1 MDKQL
6 NYNDQ
11 TSSPFQE
18 SLKQSI
24 NESIGEQIMR
34 QSSCIMDQQRKQMA
48 LSKFNDKNK
57 EYTQQKQDQLSDE
70 NNSDYKN
77 INKKQSKQPNS
88 IYQQVY
94 DKRQKV
100 SSIKV
105 SVLIHQ
111 FVQKIKLFAP
121 SILFKK
127 ICENQFYQIG
137 DLSSDYQF
145 YQQNQKQKYEL
156 TFLLRQFINLFLRFV
171 NSDIL
176 VMIPS
181 QTKRICILLF
191 NIIFLLFLLILTPLA
206 LSFNLDIN
214 ICSLCSLYL
223 LLNLLIQT
231 NLAYFK
237 GGELVN
243 QRKLIVKKCFSQ
255 FSSWV
260 DVNLLLITLIACF
273 YQELDYLS
281 ILIILKFNDI
291 IYYYDKVVE
300 LFEINQKYQ
309 HYAVFLRIVIMI
321 LLLAHISGCIFILI
335 GQQSKQN
342 QSWLTKFQNQGDVD
356 IYVASIFWSIITMIT
371 IGYGDIVPQSTN
383 ERVYVICVAFVSCGV
398 FAYSINTIGE
408 TVREKKRNEE
418 EYNKKIVQ
426 LQLFMKQRSIRREL
440 RDQIFRHYSFLL
452 KQKSSSDQ
460 TGLQII
466 SQMPQSI
473 KQTVQIELYY
483 TFIKNQHYF
492 SQTFD
497 SKFLYNLCSLV
508 KEIQLGA
515 GMEVDETVFPSKES
529 FNESL
534 LFVIQGDV
542 GFSFS
547 HKITSG
553 LYSAQ
558 TYKKGE
564 VINLELFVTGQ
575 QPSIAP
581 KLKTYSAT
589 NLAYLERSSFLQLL
603 NDFPEEKEKFFLSQD
618 KVCFS
623 KIKNILNLSCKSCGK
638 IYHYSQECPFIH
650 KIMNKDSIIYKTN
663 ISSFQERD
671 ANYKRQRSKDFSAFK
686 YLMIELSPDYN
697 TQAKEQSTNKL
708 ITQIGG
714 ATIQLEQSIANQIG
728 IQTGNIIKTQPQLN
742 ELLSNQLISSQKNG
756 FNQNSICY
764 QDVTSL
770 LQPYS
775 VSDVNIQISHIKPS
789 LQSSKRIEIFQKN
802 KQRLNSL
809 NQRTLGSQG
818 LIQPQSD
825 LVFNSQNCKQK
836 QQNQEIEVNYDS
848 SIDTS
853 EVQLQ
858 QPMHINNLM
867 PFNQYFHE
875 EDLFSIQSLPS
886 SIDHQLINQKSNA
899 TQNMNQNQKLPTRHI
914 TYVQKIPQS
923 PYKQSAYDEAKCFF
937 GETQSQNFSSF
948 SNQYISQKNTEEVK
962 NNEINTMGRIQS
974 DLSVSIN
981 PESLKQSI
989 SKKNLQNPTSMGF
1002 KQNSF
1007 KTLMTGGIL
1016 KQIENRQ
1023 ENSMKKQSFLANQN
1037 YQQYSNFYQILDE
1050 KCFEVDAQK
1059 NYLIYF
1065 AQYNYEIVIKKYNL
1079 KNMKNQ
1085 KKPFLKARAFSFNK
1099 KDQISKQQQV
1109 RPSFIQR
1116 STFREKELSI
1126 LNK

>member
-1 MDKQL
+1 
-6 NYNDQ
+6 
-11 TSSPFQE
+11 
-18 SLKQSI
+18 
-24 NESIGEQIMR
+24 
-34 QSSCIMDQQRKQMA
+34 MA
-48 LSKFNDKNK
+48 LSKFNEKNK
-57 EYTQQKQDQLSDE
+57 EQTQQKQDNLSDE
-70 NNSDYKN
+70 NNSVYKN
-77 INKKQSKQPNS
+77 TFQKPSRKMNY
-88 IYQQVY
+88 IYQQAY

-105 SVLIHQ
+105 SVQIHQ
-111 FVQKIKLFAP
+111 FIQKIKLFAS

-145 YQQNQKQKYEL
+145 YQQNQKYEL
-156 TFLLRQFINLFLRFV
+156 TFLLRQLINFLLRFI
-171 NSDIL
+171 NSDIF

-191 NIIFLLFLLILTPLA
+191 NILYLLFLLILTPLA
-206 LSFNLDIN
+206 LSFDLDIN

-237 GGELVN
+237 GGELVSE
-243 QRKLIVKKCFSQ
+243 RKLIVKKYFSQ
-255 FSSWV
+255 FCSWI
-260 DVNLLLITLIACF
+260 DVILLLITVVACF
-273 YQELDYLS
+273 YNELKYLS
-281 ILIILKFNDI
+281 ILIILKFNHL

-300 LFEINQKYQ
+300 MLEIKLKYQ
-309 HYAVFLRIVIMI
+309 HYTVFLRIVIMI

-342 QSWLTKFQNQGDVD
+342 QSWLTQFQNQGDID

-418 EYNKKIVQ
+418 EYNKKIFQ

-452 KQKSSSDQ
+452 KQKSSNDQ

-483 TFIKNQHYF
+483 ALIKNQQYF
-492 SQTFD
+492 SQIFD
-497 SKFLYNLCSLV
+497 SKFLYNLCLLV

-534 LFVIQGDV
+534 LFVIQGNV

-547 HKITSG
+547 HKISSG
-553 LYSAQ
+553 FYSGQ

-575 QPSIAP
+575 QPIITP
-581 KLKTYSAT
+581 KLKTFSAT
-589 NLAYLERSSFLQLL
+589 SLAYLERSSFLQLL

-618 KVCFS
+618 KVSFL
-623 KIKNILNLSCKSCGK
+623 KLKNILNLNCKSCGK
-638 IYHYSQECPFIH
+638 VYHYSYECPFIH
-650 KIMNKDSIIYKTN
+650 KIMNKDQIIYKTN

-671 ANYKRQRSKDFSAFK
+671 DSYKRKRSKDFSAFK
-686 YLMIELSPDYN
+686 FLMIEQSPDYN
-697 TQAKEQSTNKL
+697 TQAKDYSTNKL

-714 ATIQLEQSIANQIG
+714 ATLQLEQSIANQVG
-728 IQTGNIIKTQPQLN
+728 VQTGTIIVTQPQVN
-742 ELLSNQLISSQKNG
+742 ELLSNQLICSQKNG
-756 FNQNSICY
+756 FNQNNIGH
-764 QDVTSL
+764 QDITSL

-775 VSDVNIQISHIKPS
+775 VSDVNIQICHIKPS
-789 LQSSKRIEIFQKN
+789 LQSLKRIEILQKN
-802 KQRLNSL
+802 KQRLNTL

-825 LVFNSQNCKQK
+825 LVFNSQNCKQM
-836 QQNQEIEVNYDS
+836 QQSQETEFIYDS
-848 SIDTS
+848 LLDAS
-853 EVQLQ
+853 EMQLQ
-858 QPMHINNLM
+858 QPMHINSLM
-867 PFNQYFHE
+867 PFHQYFHD
-875 EDLFSIQSLPS
+875 EDLFTYSSLPS
-886 SIDHQLINQKSNA
+886 GIDHQVITQKSNV
-899 TQNMNQNQKLPTRHI
+899 TQNVSQNQKLPTRNI

-923 PYKQSAYDEAKCFF
+923 PYKQNAYDEAKCFI
-937 GETQSQNFSSF
+937 GETYSQNFSSF
-948 SNQYISQKNTEEVK
+948 SNQYISQKNTEEMK
-962 NNEINTMGRIQS
+962 NNEPNTMGRIQS
-974 DLSVSIN
+974 DLSVSIK

-989 SKKNLQNPTSMGF
+989 SKKNHQNPASVGL

-1007 KTLMTGGIL
+1007 KTFMTGGIL

-1023 ENSMKKQSFLANQN
+1023 ENSLKKQTFLANQN
-1037 YQQYSNFYQILDE
+1037 YQQYSNLYQILDE
-1050 KCFEVDAQK
+1050 RCFEMDTQKSYQIYFPQK
-1059 NYLIYF
+1059 NS
-1065 AQYNYEIVIKKYNL
+1065 EIVIKKYNL

-1099 KDQISKQQQV
+1099 KDQSSKQQQQYQA
-1109 RPSFIQR
+1109 RPSFIKR
-1116 STFREKELSI
+1116 STFKDKECNL